1 MGHVSDCMRVCVCV
15 CVRACVRACVC
26 VPVHAN
32 VPCMIM
38 LGCCMSVRHC
48 APLRACVTN
57 HDKPKIRENA
67 RWGSEHKGA
76 ITGPFAEELREKRA
90 AFESALEELEDR
102 C

>member
-1 MGHVSDCMRVCVCV
+1 MC
-15 CVRACVRACVC
+15 A
-26 VPVHAN
+26 
-32 VPCMIM
+32 I
-38 LGCCMSVRHC
+38 
-48 APLRACVTN
+48 APLC
-57 HDKPKIRENA
+57 DKPKIRENA